1 MSGATR
7 KDRGG
12 GARDRYRRLGIPRR
26 FKMHGHEITVRI
38 LPLSRWPHTK
48 AAVGMWE
55 PARNRIDVRGDQ
67 PETALQQTFCHEL
80 VHAVLSAMNHRLNND
95 EVFVDNF
102 GSLLHQ
108 ALSSFRN
115 R

>member
-1 MSGATR
+1 VSGATR

-48 AAVGMWE
+48 GALGLYD
-55 PARNRIDVRGDQ
+55 PKLHRIDVRSDQ
-67 PETALQQTFCHEL
+67 PDTAIQQTFCHEF
-80 VHAVLSAMNHRLNND
+80 VHAVLGQMDHKLYAD

>member
-1 MSGATR
+1 VSGATR

-48 AAVGMWE
+48 GALGLYD
-55 PARNRIDVRGDQ
+55 PKLHRIDVRSDQ
-67 PETALQQTFCHEL
+67 PDTAIQQTFSTPTRSSWTT
-80 VHAVLSAMNHRLNND
+80 SAACCIRL
-95 EVFVDNF
+95 
-102 GSLLHQ
+102 
-108 ALSSFRN
+108 
-115 R
+115 